1 MTIKSSITR
10 KVTNALVLASLL
22 AGSMAV
28 VSTSPV
34 SASSNACGVGYS
46 LVNGK
51 CKNITTQRK
60 IVAKLAAKMVKIA
73 LCLSQENM
81 SLAQIKACGK

>member
-10 KVTNALVLASLL
+10 KVTNALLLASLL

-28 VSTSPV
+28 VNSTPV

-46 LVNGK
+46 LQNGK
-51 CKNITTQRK
+51 CKPVTTQRK
-60 IVAKLAAKMVKIA
+60 IVAKVSAKMTKIA
-73 LCLSQENM
+73 LCLSKKNM
-81 SLAQIKACGK
+81 TLAQIKACGK

>member
-28 VSTSPV
+28 INSTPV
-34 SASSNACGVGYS
+34 QAKQCGVGYS
-46 LVNGK
+46 LSNGK
-51 CKNITTQRK
+51 CVNITKQRK

-81 SLAQIKACGK
+81 SLAQIKACGR